1 MDVGLLNSLTENEL
15 DNLTKFNTAQN
26 SRSPFQDTDKVPFIE
41 ITYSVSHFIKIPL
54 KGEVGGAKQ
63 VEGQQEGFPRRQ
75 GEGGD

>member
-41 ITYSVSHFIKIPL
+41 ITYILFHILSKSL
-54 KGEVGGAKQ
+54 
-63 VEGQQEGFPRRQ
+63 
-75 GEGGD
+75 